1 MPGLLAGW
9 GRRKRR
15 RRRRPVTGRHSIAEN
30 SLSSQHFS
38 SKLLHGKQVT
48 GGSLFQLRYQIPGVT
63 VLTGHT
69 VLRLVVVAITQ
80 QFYAFQPQGGDI
92 TLAQN
97 IGIAIGAE
105 RGALRQGVQRILPGK
120 RYLFTQ
126 SGLTHTIP
134 PEWGNR
140 SSRCRRVRWRAATAE
155 GTASGVWPFP
165 PRT

>member
-1 MPGLLAGW
+1 
-9 GRRKRR
+9 
-15 RRRRPVTGRHSIAEN
+15 
-30 SLSSQHFS
+30 
-38 SKLLHGKQVT
+38 LHGKQVT

-105 RGALRQGVQRILPGK
+105 RGALRFRGCCRLAAIA
-120 RYLFTQ
+120 
-126 SGLTHTIP
+126 
-134 PEWGNR
+134 WR
-140 SSRCRRVRWRAATAE
+140 SVEA
-155 GTASGVWPFP
+155 V
-165 PRT
+165 